1 VLNSD
6 GSENASNP
14 NVGKDLTEAEK
25 AEFGGTGSGT
35 PGGWGRKMRRMRGII
50 SRKMDPNLIMR
61 TVLLRQVG
69 KIKILKY
76 GPKPRERILY
86 QTPMGIGKNIKL
98 SSLSI
103 RTQNSTSMRL
113 MIL

>member
-25 AEFGGTGSGT
+25 RSLVVQAPVHQAAGG
-35 PGGWGRKMRRMRGII
+35 KMRRMRGII